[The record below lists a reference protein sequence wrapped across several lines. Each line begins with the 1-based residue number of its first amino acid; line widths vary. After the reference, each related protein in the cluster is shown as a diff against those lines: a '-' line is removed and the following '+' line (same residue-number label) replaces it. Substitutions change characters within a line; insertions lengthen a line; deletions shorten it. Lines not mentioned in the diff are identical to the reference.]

1 MGSCCHSLAQ
11 IHSLK
16 EAASLLEEMMRMLC
30 FFCSLALWLG
40 YGQSQTLTQP
50 PDLTVTPGNTATLVC
65 NTGIRDSNT
74 VSWYKQTP
82 GEAPQ
87 WVLSFYY
94 TWNDPSYGTG
104 FSSNRFTS
112 SANSDHSIYQLIMK
126 NVEVNDAA
134 VYYCGTWDNRTDST
148 LEHHTVW
155 VFGQGTKRFV
165 AAQQL
170 PDPSV
175 KLLGPSADEI
185 STKGAGTLV
194 CLVSKLSMCFA
205 AVSWTVD
212 GSPTS
217 SDVQTSV
224 ASRNPDNSFSL
235 SSYLAVPGRDWS
247 SGKVYSCTVQQ
258 GAASKTTATA
268 SQSGC

>member
-1 MGSCCHSLAQ
+1 
-11 IHSLK
+11 
-16 EAASLLEEMMRMLC
+16 MMRMLC

-40 YGQSQTLTQP
+40 YGQPQTLTQP
-50 PDLTVTPGNTATLVC
+50 PVLTVTPGNTATLEC
-65 NTGIRDSNT
+65 NIGTGDSYA

-82 GEAPQ
+82 GAAPQ
-87 WVLSFYY
+87 WILYY
-94 TWNDPSYGTG
+94 YHAHGIPTYGSG
-104 FSSNRFTS
+104 FSSDRFTS
-112 SANSDHSIYQLIMK
+112 KANSGHNIYQLIIK

-134 VYYCGTWDNRTDST
+134 VYYCGKWVSSSK
-148 LEHHTVW
+148 HHTVW
-155 VFGQGTKRFV
+155 VFGQGTKLFV

-175 KLLGPSADEI
+175 KLLGPSADAI

-194 CLVSKLSMCFA
+194 CLVSKLSMGFA

-247 SGKVYSCTVQQ
+247 SGKVYSCTVRQ
-258 GAASKTTATA
+258 GAAPKTTATA

>member
-1 MGSCCHSLAQ
+1 
-11 IHSLK
+11 
-16 EAASLLEEMMRMLC
+16 MMRMLC

-50 PDLTVTPGNTATLVC
+50 PDLTVTPGNTATLDC
-65 NTGIRDSNT
+65 NIGAGDNQY
-74 VSWYKQTP
+74 VNWYKQTP
-82 GEAPQ
+82 GSAPQ
-87 WVLSFYY
+87 WVLSYHHSSSA
-94 TWNDPSYGTG
+94 PSYGSG
-104 FSSNRFTS
+104 FSSDRFTS
-112 SANSDHSIYQLIMK
+112 KANSGHNIYQLIIK

-134 VYYCGTWDNRTDST
+134 VYYCEKWVSSSN
-148 LEHHTVW
+148 HHTVW
-155 VFGQGTKRFV
+155 VFGQGTKLFV
-165 AAQQL
+165 AARQL

-194 CLVSKLSMCFA
+194 CLVSKLSMGFA